1 MKKSSKKKS
10 VNLRGGAPFQKGP
23 KKPGADVSPYKARP
37 AAHAPKQA
45 AQAKRMKRLSGVML

>member
-10 VNLRGGAPFQKGP
+10 VKLTGADLFKKGP
-23 KKPGADVSPYKARP
+23 KKPGADVKPYAARP

-45 AQAKRMKRLSGVML
+45 AQAKRMKRLTGAML